1 MTNIL
6 EIKNLNFSYKKTNII
21 RDSTL
26 KITSGIN
33 LLLGENGS
41 GKSTLIKLLA
51 TIYKP
56 SSGEIILNNISYKN
70 EFKIKENIGY
80 VPQKFNSFEHIKVKE
95 YLEFMKS
102 FNKSKPIDLSLLQ
115 TDSFNNKYLHELS
128 EGMKKRVLVCAALSM
143 NPKVILADEPTSGLD
158 KNGRV
163 NLRNLFSLINRN
175 YPEKIIIFSSHLD
188 EDFYEDVNSVLK
200 IKNGIVS
207 KKWKIY

>member
-207 KKWKIY
+207 KK